1 MNLFI
6 MAKIFCKKK
15 KTKIFSLNISIYDYF
30 YAKKKT
36 ISTTTAPLL
45 INSPNVESVFGR
57 GIVFLCINLR
67 VDHVVRVVNA

>member
-30 YAKKKT
+30 YAKKKNH
-36 ISTTTAPLL
+36 
-45 INSPNVESVFGR
+45 INNNCAV
-57 GIVFLCINLR
+57 
-67 VDHVVRVVNA
+67 VDQFTKC